1 MDSHERTTIVI
12 AHRLSTVRK
21 ADRIV
26 FIAGGKVRESGS
38 HADLVDKPNGRYNR
52 LVESQKRKS
61 TVNLNAIKKDNQLG
75 EEDEEENVDFEK
87 QAEEL
92 ASKAFNK
99 AEARRFAT
107 PEIKFYI
114 VGAVG
119 CALAGGVFPAWG
131 IVFAEMIG
139 KSRH

>member
-52 LVESQKRKS
+52 LQARGVSKEKEYGES
-61 TVNLNAIKKDNQLG
+61 
-75 EEDEEENVDFEK
+75 E
-87 QAEEL
+87 
-92 ASKAFNK
+92 
-99 AEARRFAT
+99 
-107 PEIKFYI
+107 
-114 VGAVG
+114 
-119 CALAGGVFPAWG
+119 C
-131 IVFAEMIG
+131 
-139 KSRH
+139 H